1 MEKQGRVIVGQY
13 GSSRLSQPII
23 GHIVADGRKC
33 GKAVDMLKGLGMEIR
48 TSGQAFRVV
57 ETKSKQISNN

>member
-1 MEKQGRVIVGQY
+1 MKQAQGRVIVGQY
-13 GSSRLSQPII
+13 GSSRLTQPII

-48 TSGQAFRVV
+48 TSGDAFRVV
-57 ETKSKQISNN
+57 AKKK